1 MHKINPD
8 DLIRFENGKMIVN
21 GKKLLDKITKV
32 RIISDV
38 DVDVCHS
45 YFKVSFLDENLVTKE
60 IEFKAKLKGLDDY
73 WEHDQYAF
81 CEKADSND

>member
-1 MHKINPD
+1 
-8 DLIRFENGKMIVN
+8 MIVN

-32 RIISDV
+32 SIIS

-73 WEHDQYAF
+73 WAPEQYAF
-81 CEKADSND
+81 CEKVDSND